1 MSEDKK
7 QGELYKKIVQQINN
21 PKEVGRRPI
30 EGTSFTAPIWEYD
43 ISIVLDEAKAD
54 IALHTIP
61 SSVFLNLGGYV
72 LVEKS
77 VLLKWFG
84 EK

>member
-7 QGELYKKIVQQINN
+7 QGKLYERKVSALHI
-21 PKEVGRRPI
+21 KEALKSSYVNSWHEYIPI
-30 EGTSFTAPIWEYD
+30 E
-43 ISIVLDEAKAD
+43 VLDEAKAD
-54 IALHTIP
+54 IAAHTIP
-61 SSVFLNLGGYV
+61 SSFALNLGGYV

-84 EK
+84 EVKK